1 MFGKYGGYI
10 IKQPV
15 IVVNRITL
23 RTYRCVLVL
32 PHSMRHNWVMQRWV
46 VRSFLFISSVVF
58 LLREISDQF
67 NRHVLFSLFN
77 LITQQ
82 FNNYRCNRKKIE
94 WNKRNRAQNPLN
106 QTPLTTMYYMHMRCF
121 SCCWFGN
128 SMLTRVFNV
137 QSMRTKEQQQQQKKC
152 LISGLW
158 DKRTSAQTSGEP
170 CNGWYGMVC
179 KRSDN
184 QLNPREIT
192 YIIIQIQLVRSFS
205 PSHFSIIRASV
216 FPFPQVFVPFSRF
229 IHSWM
234 RQR

>member
-82 FNNYRCNRKKIE
+82 FNNYRCNRKILNEIKGIEHKILWIKHRSLPCTTCTWGVFLVVGSVIPCSRVCLMCKAWE
-94 WNKRNRAQNPLN
+94 QKNNNNK
-106 QTPLTTMYYMHMRCF
+106 
-121 SCCWFGN
+121 
-128 SMLTRVFNV
+128 
-137 QSMRTKEQQQQQKKC
+137 KKC

>member
-77 LITQQ
+77 LIIQQ
-82 FNNYRCNRKKIE
+82 FNNYRCNRKILNEIKGIEHKILWIKHRSLPCTTCTWGVFLVVGSVIPCSRVCLMCKAWE
-94 WNKRNRAQNPLN
+94 QKNNNNKKNAW
-106 QTPLTTMYYMHMRCF
+106 Y
-121 SCCWFGN
+121 
-128 SMLTRVFNV
+128 RVCGINA
-137 QSMRTKEQQQQQKKC
+137 RPH
-152 LISGLW
+152 
-158 DKRTSAQTSGEP
+158 KRPESHAMD
-170 CNGWYGMVC
+170 GMAWC
-179 KRSDN
+179 AN
-184 QLNPREIT
+184 EATINW
-192 YIIIQIQLVRSFS
+192 IQEK
-205 PSHFSIIRASV
+205 SHI
-216 FPFPQVFVPFSRF
+216 
-229 IHSWM
+229 
-234 RQR
+234 